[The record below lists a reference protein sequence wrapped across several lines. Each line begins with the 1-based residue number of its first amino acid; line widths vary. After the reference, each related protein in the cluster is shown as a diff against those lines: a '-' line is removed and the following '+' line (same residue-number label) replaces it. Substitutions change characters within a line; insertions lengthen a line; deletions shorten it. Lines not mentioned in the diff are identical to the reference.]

1 MLAALILA
9 SSLSTVSS
17 PAVANATVAKSPAAK
32 AAAPKATT
40 TKARAS
46 KSPEPA
52 FDSTRAYRYL
62 KEQCAFGPR
71 VAESEA
77 HRKALA
83 YFLAHFRGLGF
94 PATEQPFVHTDMA
107 NGAKVPMTNVIVTI
121 AGREAGRKPIML
133 CAHWDSRPRADQEK
147 SEMLASRPILGA
159 NDGASGIAVLMEL
172 ANGMKAKPP
181 LQTVYLALFDGEDYG
196 KEGNLDE
203 YFLGARFF
211 AENPTV
217 GGLQYALLLDMVG
230 DKDLHLPIEQNSL
243 KQSPGVVEKIW
254 MRAKE
259 LGIPQFEARPGP
271 AVWDDHMPLQAVGIP
286 AVDII
291 DFDYAPWH
299 TQADTPDKCS
309 AGSLGAVGRLT
320 ASLAYRGLD

>member
-1 MLAALILA
+1 
-9 SSLSTVSS
+9 
-17 PAVANATVAKSPAAK
+17 
-32 AAAPKATT
+32 
-40 TKARAS
+40 
-46 KSPEPA
+46 
-52 FDSTRAYRYL
+52 
-62 KEQCAFGPR
+62 
-71 VAESEA
+71 
-77 HRKALA
+77 
-83 YFLAHFRGLGF
+83 
-94 PATEQPFVHTDMA
+94 
-107 NGAKVPMTNVIVTI
+107 
-121 AGREAGRKPIML
+121 
-133 CAHWDSRPRADQEK
+133 
-147 SEMLASRPILGA
+147 
-159 NDGASGIAVLMEL
+159 
-172 ANGMKAKPP
+172 
-181 LQTVYLALFDGEDYG
+181 VYLALFDGEDYG

-217 GGLQYALLLDMVG
+217 GGLEYALLLDMVG

-259 LGIPQFEARPGP
+259 LGIAQFEARPGP

-309 AGSLGAVGRLT
+309 AGSLGAVGRLA